1 MWQTP
6 GVASSAEIAAILR
19 LARAC
24 EARGVR
30 SALAQL
36 VSVEGSHYRRP
47 GARML
52 IAEDGGAAGAIS
64 AGCLEADLR
73 LRAAEVLSA
82 GRSTRVEYD
91 SRTFEDLVWGLG
103 SGCNGKVC
111 VVVSPFEGARRDA
124 LERAADA
131 LEQGRAVRLATSV
144 GGPAGREPGDVRLLE
159 GFEEPGSLSD
169 SFVEEIVPAV
179 SLLIA
184 GAGPDAVPLARL
196 ALDLGWRVSVRSTR
210 DPSSLRERFGGLAV
224 ELADLDSLRAAP
236 VHSRSA
242 AIVMSHSFT
251 DDSAALEILLPMEF
265 PYLGVLGPRERTA
278 RLLRACGAAEGASAK
293 IHSPAGLD
301 IGAETAGEIALSIVS
316 EIQGALARRPKL
328 AAGPPG

>member
-1 MWQTP
+1 MWQTL
-6 GVASSAEIAAILR
+6 GVASGAEIAAILR

-24 EARGVR
+24 DARGVR

-82 GRSTRVEYD
+82 GRSARVDYD

-103 SGCNGKVC
+103 SGCNGKVS

-124 LERAADA
+124 LERAAEA
-131 LEQGRAVRLATSV
+131 LERGRTVRLATAV
-144 GGPAGREPGDVRLLE
+144 GGQSGREPGDVRLLE
-159 GFEEPGSLSD
+159 GLEDPESLSD
-169 SFVEEIVPAV
+169 CFVEDILPAV
-179 SLLIA
+179 SLMLA
-184 GAGPDAVPLARL
+184 GSGPDAVPVARL
-196 ALDLGWRVSVRSTR
+196 ALELGWRVSVRSTR
-210 DPSSLRERFGGLAV
+210 DPSHLRERFGGLAV
-224 ELADLDSLRAAP
+224 DLAGLDSLRAVP

-242 AIVMSHSFT
+242 AVVMSHSFV
-251 DDSAALEILLPMEF
+251 DDAAALEVLLPMEF

-278 RLLRACGAAEGASAK
+278 RLLRACGAADGAAAK

-301 IGAETAGEIALSIVS
+301 IGAETAGEIALAIVS
-316 EIQGALARRPKL
+316 EIQLALAKRPKL

>member
-1 MWQTP
+1 MWQTL
-6 GVASSAEIAAILR
+6 GVASSAEIAAIVR
-19 LARAC
+19 LAKAC
-24 EARGVR
+24 DARGVR

-52 IAEDGGAAGAIS
+52 IAEDGETAGAIS

-82 GRSTRVEYD
+82 GRSTKVDYD

-103 SGCNGKVC
+103 SGCNGKVT

-124 LERAADA
+124 LERAAGA
-131 LEQGRAVRLATSV
+131 LERGRTVRLATSL
-144 GGPAGREPGDVRLLE
+144 GGPAGREPGDIRLVE
-159 GFEEPGSLSD
+159 GPGERGALSD
-169 SFVEEIVPAV
+169 CFVEEIHPAV
-179 SLLIA
+179 SLLLA

-196 ALDLGWRVSVRSTR
+196 ALELGWRVCVRSPR
-210 DPSSLRERFGGLAV
+210 DPSHLGERFGGLAV
-224 ELADLDSLRAAP
+224 DLAGLDSLGAAP

-242 AIVMSHSFT
+242 AVVMSHSFT
-251 DDSAALEILLPMEF
+251 DDAAALEVLLPMEF

-278 RLLRACGAAEGASAK
+278 RLLRACGAAEGAAAK

-316 EIQGALARRPKL
+316 EIQEALSKRPDP